1 MPFSNSTCCSVSQ
14 ANGRTTEDPVYTV
27 NDYTGDGGR
36 MWMNAKAPFTV
47 YSDHAVVGLR
57 VNLINNSIS

>member
-1 MPFSNSTCCSVSQ
+1 M
-14 ANGRTTEDPVYTV
+14 YTV

-36 MWMNAKAPFTV
+36 TWMNAKVPFTV
-47 YSDHAVVGLR
+47 YLDHAVVGLR